1 MTTKLHINI
10 SQGIIDVEGD
20 PDLVRAIYDDFK
32 EQLLD
37 ALKQVPPASAA
48 PAPPPTPPENGET
61 ASEASSKPKPK
72 RRTPA
77 KKKTNGDE
85 SSSGVVADSPKLD
98 KNLDTSG
105 LGAFYGKYAPKNNA
119 EKILIFLKFMVN
131 DLSLETPNTDQ
142 VYTCFKATGEKIPK
156 AFAQAFYDTSTKFG
170 YIDFRSSTDLPITI
184 AGDNH
189 FNHSLKK
196 KGAE

>member
-20 PDLVRAIYDDFK
+20 PELVRAIYSDFK
-32 EQLLD
+32 DQLIRTV
-37 ALKQVPPASAA
+37 KAA
-48 PAPPPTPPENGET
+48 PTSSAPLIRENGQPGNSEDAGES
-61 ASEASSKPKPK
+61 ASKSKAK
-72 RRTPA
+72 RRA
-77 KKKTNGDE
+77 ASKKKTSGDE
-85 SSSGVVADSPKLD
+85 GSGGVAADSPKLD

-105 LGAFYGKYAPKNNA
+105 LGAFYGRYAPKNNA
-119 EKILIFLKFMVN
+119 EKILIFLKFMTE
-131 DLSLETPNTDQ
+131 DLNISSPNTDQ

-156 AFAQAFYDTSTKFG
+156 AFAQAFYDTSSKLG
-170 YIDFRSSTDLPITI
+170 YIDYRSPTDFPITI

-196 KGAE
+196 KGSE

>member
-32 EQLLD
+32 DELLD
-37 ALKQVPPASAA
+37 AVKRAPHTPAASATPTT
-48 PAPPPTPPENGET
+48 PAENGEST
-61 ASEASSKPKPK
+61 NEASSKPKPK

-77 KKKTNGDE
+77 KKKANGDDNA
-85 SSSGVVADSPKLD
+85 SGVVADSPKLD
-98 KNLDTSG
+98 KNLNTSG
-105 LGAFYGKYAPKNNA
+105 LGAFYGKFAPKNNA
-119 EKILIFLKFMVN
+119 EKILIFLKFMV
-131 DLSLETPNTDQ
+131 DELSIESPNTDQ
-142 VYTCFKATGEKIPK
+142 VYTCFKATGERIPK
-156 AFAQAFYDTSTKFG
+156 AFAQAFYDTSSKLG

-196 KGAE
+196 KDAE